1 MKRYSG
7 REEVKKVTSVSE
19 IESYDDRVE
28 VGAKIR
34 ELREAQE
41 LSQDDLACRL
51 GTSRNQVSRHEN
63 GENEMGINTYFRYV
77 EALNTDAN
85 ALTPARLTMKITP
98 QQWRLLVLTQD
109 MREKD
114 MNTVMMVAESLH
126 SYQKV

>member
-1 MKRYSG
+1 M
-7 REEVKKVTSVSE
+7 TSVSE
-19 IESYDDRVE
+19 IESYDDQVE